1 MWNAMNSGTAEMWCA
16 AWEATPDPDMYQVYH
31 GNNVIGKD
39 GSSES
44 NKYFI
49 EDAELDSI
57 IMEARTSADQ
67 TYRKGLYKEALDI
80 VLDWAVEVPVY
91 QRKDVVLTS
100 VERVNMDTMTKDL
113 TPYWTWLDEI
123 DKIAMN

>member
-1 MWNAMNSGTAEMWCA
+1 MFFTGALHFGFHAQNLSKSQSPTFSNTLLSSKITAIQA
-16 AWEATPDPDMYQVYH
+16 KTSDRDRFP
-31 GNNVIGKD
+31 G
-39 GSSES
+39 
-44 NKYFI
+44 
-49 EDAELDSI
+49 DAELDSI
-57 IMEARTSADQ
+57 IMEARTSVDQ

-91 QRKDVVLTS
+91 QRKDAVLTS

-113 TPYWTWLDEI
+113 TPYWTWLAEI